1 MIIFFYGEDNFRSA
15 EKMREI
21 KNKFSQNDKS
31 GTGLSLFD
39 ASESKESALEKMRS
53 ALLASGLFSPK
64 KLFIAKNII
73 AETATDE
80 QTKLLKFLKDQIEK
94 IGTDADLVVLFWE
107 ANSPRKNNAL
117 FKFLLEHAKKQNF
130 EKLTGPKLSQWI
142 LARIKISSPETSI
155 SSSALEKLITYVG
168 NDTAL
173 LTNEIEKLISFSG
186 ADLIND
192 TAVDLLVKTNLD
204 NNIFETIEAMSANRK
219 QAALEL
225 FHRHLDQGDDPF
237 YLFSMFVYQFRNLL
251 RIASLLESGIFGEFE
266 IAKLSKLHPYVVKK
280 SMSQAKNFGEKKLI
294 TIHKKLGT
302 LDTKIKTGQADIK
315 LSLDKFIVEL

>member
-15 EKMREI
+15 EKVREI

-31 GTGLSLFD
+31 SAGLSLFD
-39 ASESKESALEKMRS
+39 ASDSKIDALEKIKS
-53 ALLASGLFSPK
+53 ALSSAGLFSSK
-64 KLFIAKNII
+64 KLII
-73 AETATDE
+73 LKSVMLEAPSDE
-80 QTKLLKFLKDQIEK
+80 QAKILKFLKEQVEKMQI
-94 IGTDADLVVLFWE
+94 DADLVVVFWE
-107 ANSPRKNNAL
+107 NGLPRKNNAL
-117 FKFLLEHAKKQNF
+117 FKFLLEHSKKQNF
-130 EKLTGPKLSQWI
+130 EKLSGLKLSQWI
-142 LARIKISSPETSI
+142 LGKIKTSSPETSI
-155 SSSALEKLITYVG
+155 SKSALEKLITYVG

-192 TAVDLLVKTNLD
+192 TAVDLLVKANLD

-251 RIASLLESGIFGEFE
+251 RIASLQENGIFSEFE
-266 IAKLSKLHPYVVKK
+266 IAKLAKLHPYVVKK
-280 SMSQAKNFGEKKLI
+280 GMSQARNFGEKKLI
-294 TIHKKLGT
+294 TIHKKLGV
-302 LDTKIKTGQADIK
+302 LDAKIKTGQADIK

>member
-31 GTGLSLFD
+31 GAGLSLFD
-39 ASESKESALEKMRS
+39 ATDSKNEVLEKMHV
-53 ALLASGLFSPK
+53 ALSASGLFSSK

-73 AETATDE
+73 AETPTEE
-80 QTKLLKFLKDQIEK
+80 QTKILKFLKDNIEK
-94 IGTDADLVVLFWE
+94 IKTDVDAVIIFWE
-107 ANSPRKNNAL
+107 QSIPRKNNAL

-130 EKLTGPKLSQWI
+130 EKLIGPKLSQWI

-155 SSSALEKLITYVG
+155 SSSALEKLITYIG

-186 ADLIND
+186 ANLISD
-192 TAVDLLVKTNLD
+192 TAVDLLVKANLD

-219 QAALEL
+219 PKALEL
-225 FHRHLDQGDDPF
+225 FHRHLDRGEDPF

-266 IAKLSKLHPYVVKK
+266 ISKIAKLHPYVVKK
-280 SMSQAKNFGEKKLI
+280 SISQARNFGEKKLI
-294 TIHKKLGT
+294 AIHKKLGT
-302 LDTKIKTGQADIK
+302 LDAKIKTGQADIK